1 MEPERKF
8 SMTDWMSDSAMQ
20 ESLKKYLQKTDSD
33 PERAEK
39 YIHFYQLAQ
48 RNGVVPFRF
57 ARIAEEYTD
66 DFYADTGV
74 PREEKEWYYERGIP
88 TFKTG
93 WYGLTKD
100 NYNDYISDFDFY
112 SPKNY
117 LKKPQLIKWF
127 DYKLTTYYV
136 LSSFR
141 QYMPRHYFFI
151 EEGKLVPVD
160 ADMRRYGKAEDVL
173 AILQKGPIALKSCVG
188 GHGKGFY
195 KVEYKNEGY
204 MINDKEAGA
213 SDVINLLSSLDNYI
227 LTEYGVPHK
236 VFRDACGEKA
246 FAVLRT
252 VSVFDKD
259 DGPQITAILIRLG
272 TSTSGLVTDYD
283 GCINAGV
290 DLKTG
295 RIFNPIL
302 RGGDAEGIITRT
314 SLKLHPDTGVDLE
327 TLVVPHFDQLN
338 EMTKNISAHLA
349 MTPFLVMDIIPTDD
363 GFEILEINSHG
374 QVRNLEPF
382 FPFRKNKYNLRAF
395 ETRDW

>member
-1 MEPERKF
+1 M
-8 SMTDWMSDSAMQ
+8 SDWMNDNAMQ
-20 ESLKKYLQKTDSD
+20 ESLKKYLQKTDKN

-48 RNGVVPFRF
+48 QNGVVPFRF

-66 DFYADTGV
+66 DFYADTGI
-74 PREEKEWYYERGIP
+74 PKEEKEWYYERGIP

-93 WYGLTKD
+93 WYGLTKE

-151 EEGKLVPVD
+151 ENGELIPMD
-160 ADMRRYGKAEDVL
+160 INMQRYGNFDDVL
-173 AILQKGPIALKSCVG
+173 SIIQERPIALKSCVG
-188 GHGKGFY
+188 GHGKGFF
-195 KVEYKNEGY
+195 KIEHKNRKYE
-204 MINDKEAGA
+204 INGKEVDT
-213 SDVINLLSSLDNYI
+213 SEVNKILSSLDNYI
-227 LTEYGVPHK
+227 LTEYCIPHK
-236 VFRDACGEKA
+236 AFRYACGENA

-252 VSVFDKD
+252 VSVFDKS

-272 TSTSGLVTDYD
+272 TSTTGLVTDYD

-290 DLKTG
+290 DLQTG
-295 RIFNPIL
+295 GIFNPLL
-302 RGGDAEGIITRT
+302 RGGDSEGIITKKA
-314 SLKLHPDTGVDLE
+314 SKIHPDTGVDLE
-327 TLVVPHFDQLN
+327 TLIVPNFEKLK
-338 EMTKNISAHLA
+338 EMTKNISAYLA
-349 MTPFLVMDIIPTDD
+349 MTPYLVMDIIPTDD
-363 GFEILEINSHG
+363 GFDILEINSHG

-382 FPFRKNKYNLRAF
+382 FPFRKNKYNLRVF

>member
-1 MEPERKF
+1 
-8 SMTDWMSDSAMQ
+8 MTDLMNDSVMQ
-20 ESLKKYLQKTDSD
+20 ENLNKYLKKTEDT

-48 RNGVVPFRF
+48 QNGVVPFRF

-66 DFYADTGV
+66 DFFANTGI
-74 PREEKEWYYERGIP
+74 PQKEKEWYYERGIP

-93 WYGLTKD
+93 WYGLNKD

-136 LSSFR
+136 LNSFR
-141 QYMPRHYFFI
+141 KYMPRHYFFI
-151 EEGKLVPVD
+151 EDGGLIPVD
-160 ADMRRYGKAEDVL
+160 ADLQRYGTSEDVL
-173 AILQKGPIALKSCVG
+173 SILQKGPIALKSCVG

-195 KVEYKNEGY
+195 KVECKSNGY
-204 MINDKEAGA
+204 MINDQKAGA
-213 SDVINLLSSLDNYI
+213 SDVIDLLSSLDNYI

-236 VFRDACGEKA
+236 IFRDACGEKA

-252 VSVFDKD
+252 VCVFDKD
-259 DGPQITAILIRLG
+259 DGPQITAVLIRLG
-272 TSTSGLVTDYD
+272 SSTSGLVTDYD

-290 DLKTG
+290 DLHTG
-295 RIFNPIL
+295 KIFNPL
-302 RGGDAEGIITRT
+302 MRGGDAEGIITRT
-314 SLKLHPDTGVDLE
+314 PSKFHPDTGVDLE
-327 TLVVPHFDQLN
+327 TITVPHFEQLL
-338 EMTKNISAHLA
+338 ELAKSISANLA
-349 MTPFLVMDIIPTDD
+349 MTPYLVMDIIPTDD

-374 QVRNLEPF
+374 QVRMLEPF
-382 FPFRKNKYNLRAF
+382 FPFRKNKYNLRTFA
-395 ETRDW
+395 TRDW